1 MASSAASDLTTAR
14 LPTGGGRAWLVWA
27 LATAFVVYLFG
38 IQTGYAVVNPA
49 MQADLSLPV
58 EQVGAVAA
66 TYTWVF
72 AVCQFF
78 SGALLDRL
86 GARKVIPPAIALV
99 TLGAAV
105 VWQASDFRMLI
116 AAQFVLALGACAGF
130 VGAGYVGGQWFG
142 IERFSFMFG
151 LVQFTAS
158 LSSAFSQN
166 LFALGL
172 RQLGWRPLF
181 MWITVVGAVV
191 FALALAFIRNPQPI
205 PSEDRP
211 GGTVLFIRDVAS
223 SLRQVARVGHVWLSA
238 AWGAMVFGAML
249 AAGVVWAPKLL
260 VVRGMAPD
268 LATAGTSVLWLG
280 LAAGCIVF
288 PKWSDAVYRR
298 KLPTLVGIGLQLAAA
313 LILMSVS
320 QHSPV
325 GAMALCFIYGFG
337 AAAHM
342 LAFSTAGDVVP
353 PELIGTASAI
363 VNGVMF
369 LVSGVLISLP
379 GQIVAHQSAEGLQAS
394 MQTAEIAGSPITIGL
409 ALAFVL
415 AALMRETYPH
425 PPH

>member
-1 MASSAASDLTTAR
+1 MASTTMDAPGAGA
-14 LPTGGGRAWLVWA
+14 PTTGQAWLVWA

-49 MQADLSLPV
+49 MQADLGLSV
-58 EQVGAVAA
+58 KQVGTVAA

-99 TLGAAV
+99 TLGAAI
-105 VWQASDFRMLI
+105 VWQASGYPMLI

-142 IERFSFMFG
+142 MARFSFMFG

-172 RQLGWRPLF
+172 TELGWRPLF
-181 MWITVVGAVV
+181 MWITVVGIAV
-191 FALALAFIRNPQPI
+191 FALALLFVRNP
-205 PSEDRP
+205 RP
-211 GGTVLFIRDVAS
+211 VPGSGLQGGVVTFVGEVLS
-223 SLRQVARVGHVWLSA
+223 SLRQVAKVGHVWLSA
-238 AWGAMVFGAML
+238 VWGAMVFGAML

-260 VVRGMAPD
+260 VVRGMAPE
-268 LATAGTSVLWLG
+268 LATMGTSVLWLG

-288 PKWSDAVYRR
+288 PKWSDVARRR
-298 KLPTLVGIGLQLAAA
+298 KLPTMVGIGLQLAAA
-313 LILMSVS
+313 VILMSVP
-320 QHSPV
+320 QHATAS
-325 GAMALCFIYGFG
+325 AMLLCFIYGFG

-353 PELIGTASAI
+353 PELIGTASAV

-369 LVSGVLISLP
+369 LASGVLISLP
-379 GQIVAHQSAEGLQAS
+379 GQIVARQAAEGLQPS
-394 MQTAEIAGSPITIGL
+394 MATAEIAGSPITIGL
-409 ALAFVL
+409 ALAFIL
-415 AALMRETYPH
+415 AALMRETYPR
-425 PPH
+425 PSA